1 MGGARPRWGGLGGVG
16 PGKGH
21 GTAERQRLDPPHR
34 RLDRRRP
41 IDGDRD
47 HGQVLGEAE
56 QPVGAQRMAS
66 AEALDPSQEG
76 ARLQVLLGERIE
88 HSVGDEGGR
97 RAVAFAE
104 RDAELEQLAA
114 QSNPPSSSPTHAIA
128 TPTTRLIARLAL
140 ATPGSPSSASRSDSN
155 IQVLKVV

>member
-1 MGGARPRWGGLGGVG
+1 
-16 PGKGH
+16 
-21 GTAERQRLDPPHR
+21 
-34 RLDRRRP
+34 
-41 IDGDRD
+41 
-47 HGQVLGEAE
+47 
-56 QPVGAQRMAS
+56 MAS

-76 ARLQVLLGERIE
+76 ARLQVLLGECIE
-88 HSVGDEGGR
+88 HPVGDEGGR
-97 RAVAFAE
+97 RAVALAE
-104 RDAELEQLAA
+104 RDAELEPLA